1 MVMAL
6 PTLPDR
12 SDKFAAMDREL
23 DLRALMELPS
33 DQRAHLDDDPH
44 GQLRLDERCFFGGA
58 MVMPPHFYP
67 SFAAAL
73 EHVDYLYAMTPKAF
87 TVDRGPILLVLS
99 EVTQ

>member
-6 PTLPDR
+6 PTLPER
-12 SDKFAAMDREL
+12 SDKFASTDREL

-44 GQLRLDERCFFGGA
+44 GQLRLDERCFFKGE
-58 MVMPPHFYP
+58 VLFEHSYLTFV
-67 SFAAAL
+67 AAL
-73 EHVDYLYAMTPKAF
+73 AHVDELYAMTPRAF
-87 TVDRGPILLVLS
+87 TADRGPILLVLS